1 MIKRDAVGVV
11 SPEWPPK
18 RVMFRHADGGYD
30 LGFDNAAEGQ
40 FVVNLTGWVDI
51 EVGDGTIKRL
61 GPGSILLAEDPMGMV
76 TTVLVWRQRRAHVC
90 LFHWHPTSNLLFFK
104 ENL

>member
-51 EVGDGTIKRL
+51 EVGDGTMKRL
-61 GPGSILLAEDPMGMV
+61 GRGSILLAEDTNGRGQNSSSVAAAPR
-76 TTVLVWRQRRAHVC
+76 TC
-90 LFHWHPTSNLLFFK
+90 LFIPLASNQ
-104 ENL
+104 

>member
-1 MIKRDAVGVV
+1 MIKRDAVGVI

-18 RVMFRHADGGYD
+18 RVMFRHADGSYD

-61 GPGSILLAEDPMGMV
+61 GPGSILLAEDTNGRGHKSSSVAGEPR
-76 TTVLVWRQRRAHVC
+76 TC
-90 LFHWHPTSNLLFFK
+90 LFIPLASNQ
-104 ENL
+104 

>member
-11 SPEWPPK
+11 SPVWPPK
-18 RVMFRHADGGYD
+18 WVMFRHADGGYD

-61 GPGSILLAEDPMGMV
+61 GPGSILLAEDTNGRGHKRSSVAGEPR
-76 TTVLVWRQRRAHVC
+76 TC
-90 LFHWHPTSNLLFFK
+90 LFIPLASNQ
-104 ENL
+104 